1 MTPRGEF
8 TSSSPH
14 IGALYFNTLDPTV
27 VTHHRPYRPCPIDV
41 CMNASLDAVPD
52 RSPRRENSGLPHVS
66 GGPYPC
72 LVPAQSRL

>member
-1 MTPRGEF
+1 
-8 TSSSPH
+8 
-14 IGALYFNTLDPTV
+14 
-27 VTHHRPYRPCPIDV
+27 
-41 CMNASLDAVPD
+41 MNASLDDVPR